1 MCIFSLYMHSD
12 SILIHLLE
20 FGSIL
25 SIFYGFSSK
34 RRKCAFFAS
43 QVFRRYLQTFA
54 RVWFTSG
61 DFSRILDKNTSMCI
75 FSLYMHSDTIFM
87 HLLEFGPILSII
99 HGFSSKN
106 VNVHFIALHV
116 YRHYLQA
123 FARVWFT
130 SGDFSR
136 IFDKNTSMCI
146 FRFTCIPTLF
156 SCIYSS
162 LV

>member
-1 MCIFSLYMHSD
+1 M
-12 SILIHLLE
+12 
-20 FGSIL
+20 
-25 SIFYGFSSK
+25 
-34 RRKCAFFAS
+34 
-43 QVFRRYLQTFA
+43 
-54 RVWFTSG
+54 
-61 DFSRILDKNTSMCI
+61 RIS
-75 FSLYMHSDTIFM
+75 SLYMHSDTIFM

-136 IFDKNTSMCI
+136 IFDKNTCMCI
-146 FRFTCIPTLF
+146 FSLYMYSDDICSRLIHFRSFFTDFRQKHVYVHFFALHVFF
-156 SCIYSS
+156 SYLLAGGTSG
-162 LV
+162 